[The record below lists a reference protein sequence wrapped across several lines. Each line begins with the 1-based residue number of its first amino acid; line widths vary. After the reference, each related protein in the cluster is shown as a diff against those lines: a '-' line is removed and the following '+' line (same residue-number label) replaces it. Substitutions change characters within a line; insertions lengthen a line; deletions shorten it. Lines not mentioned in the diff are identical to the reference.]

1 MKAVVV
7 DRSSPARLV
16 IGEAPDPSP
25 GPSDALVRVA
35 AFSLNRGE
43 VRSGLQDMPDG
54 FRPGWDFAGV
64 VEQAAANGG
73 GPAKGARVVGMAPMG
88 AWCEQLAAQPIM
100 LASLPDAVSLEAAST
115 LPVAGLTALH
125 ALRKRDKLDGAK
137 VLITGASGGVGVFAI
152 QLAKLGGAVV
162 TAAIRNPANEAFVRG
177 LGADF
182 AAIGPGL
189 EAAKAGGP
197 YDLILDSVGGQVL
210 GAALSMLAMSGTC
223 VVFGASEG
231 SMTTFDASAFRPG
244 GTSLYG
250 LYLGYELQFE
260 PPSVGLAHLARLVA
274 DGRLDPCIEVTAP
287 WSRTADVARDL
298 MARKFNGKAVMT
310 LGA

>member
-7 DRSSPARLV
+7 NQEGAIGLAEVPEPA
-16 IGEAPDPSP
+16 P
-25 GPSDALVRVA
+25 GPFEALVGVK

-43 VRSGLQDMPDG
+43 VRSATQSGA
-54 FRPGWDFAGV
+54 RPGWDFAGV
-64 VEQAAANGG
+64 VEQAAADGS
-73 GPAKGARVVGMAPMG
+73 GPAVGARVVGVAPMG
-88 AWCEQLAAQPIM
+88 AWAERIATSAM
-100 LASLPDAVSLEAAST
+100 MVAELPDNVGFEAAAA

-125 ALRKRDKLDGAK
+125 ALRKRQRLEGAK
-137 VLITGASGGVGVFAI
+137 VLVTGASGGVGVFAI
-152 QLAKLGGAVV
+152 QLGKQMGAHV
-162 TAAIRNPANEAFVRG
+162 TAAIRNPANEALVRG
-177 LGADF
+177 LGAEEV
-182 AAIGPGL
+182 AIGADL
-189 EAAKAGGP
+189 KAAARGP
-197 YDLILDSVGGQVL
+197 FDLILESVGGQTL
-210 GAALSMLAMSGTC
+210 GAALNMLATGGTC
-223 VVFGASEG
+223 VVFGASD
-231 SMTTFDASAFRPG
+231 SSITTFDASAFRPG

-310 LGA
+310 VGA